1 MNKIKELYFKYKEVI
16 NYLIFGV
23 LTTVVSITVFYV
35 FNKPLGLNEH
45 VANIISWLCAVLF
58 AYITNKLFVFES
70 KTADR
75 KELIKE
81 IISFY
86 GARLLTLGIE
96 EAILFIGVSLLKID
110 SMLVKVAAQFIVIVA
125 NYVLSKLFIFK
136 GKK

>member
-1 MNKIKELYFKYKEVI
+1 MDKIKELYFKYKEVI

>member
-1 MNKIKELYFKYKEVI
+1 MDKIKELYFKYKEVI

-110 SMLVKVAAQFIVIVA
+110 SMFVKVAAQFIVIVA